1 MVLVVRPK
9 LLGPD
14 VAQMAAG
21 GLQLGRDDVG
31 GGRMT
36 AVKEGG
42 LAGVVVHDKLTGQ
55 GLVSF

>member
-9 LLGPD
+9 LLGPH

-31 GGRMT
+31 GDRMT